1 MKNVLIYNI
10 IDSNKRYP
18 NDILINTLKAQIDNS
33 LRFNWDPKDIILGT
47 NFDFEYKGVKNIKLN
62 NVCTYNPFVNKWYG
76 ILELM
81 EIGVLKDD
89 FWFHD
94 QDNWQIDNFDF
105 PQFDGEIGGCTYVG
119 TPEWNTASMFIK
131 SSAINILRYIKEFM
145 DLNQEFNWF
154 SDENYI
160 AVLRSQ
166 TEIKNYLDTI
176 NNQYNV
182 GVTYIENRYNAAN
195 KPIKVIGL
203 KPNVLKDIN
212 AFFKYNLIDDELNKI
227 FKLYKLNESN

>member
-18 NDILINTLKAQIDNS
+18 NDILFNTLKAQIDNS

-76 ILELM
+76 MLELM
-81 EIGVLKDD
+81 ETGALKDN

-94 QDNWQIDNFDF
+94 QDNWQVGEFIF
-105 PQFDGEIGGCTYVG
+105 PQFNGEIGGCTYVG

-131 SSAINILRYIKEFM
+131 SGAIDILRYIKEFM
-145 DLNQEFNWF
+145 DLNQ
-154 SDENYI
+154 
-160 AVLRSQ
+160 
-166 TEIKNYLDTI
+166 
-176 NNQYNV
+176 
-182 GVTYIENRYNAAN
+182 
-195 KPIKVIGL
+195 
-203 KPNVLKDIN
+203 
-212 AFFKYNLIDDELNKI
+212 
-227 FKLYKLNESN
+227 